1 MGFAERNGFVK
12 EKTVQVDEIDRS
24 LRNRLYNMVHRFSES
39 SPMIHEELEY
49 VVDRLGYQLESTT
62 NRNWYIINTVLE
74 GEDSS
79 IPWYM
84 PYEVIELFFEAKRLH
99 CKECEYRS
107 DNSCEYCGY
116 TEWFRN
122 VTTDINIMLE
132 QEKSGY
138 RLLNDKFVNIISDEE
153 LQEINKIIDSPYQA
167 VKIHINKALVL
178 YSDRKKPDYENS
190 IKESISAVE
199 SLCCIITGST
209 LSESVFTHKVNTLG
223 LENMFVIDSAATSR
237 EEIGNPPH
245 RGTVNKLREL
255 GIPLVPH
262 RARQVTL
269 DDYDKFDYIIGMD
282 TANIRNLN
290 RMLKHDPEGKVYK
303 LLSFAGSGRDIA
315 DPWYTGDF
323 DETYRDVEEGSEGFL
338 NYLREKG
345 EI

>member
-1 MGFAERNGFVK
+1 MRKIKILFVC
-12 EKTVQVDEIDRS
+12 
-24 LRNRLYNMVHRFSES
+24 H
-39 SPMIHEELEY
+39 
-49 VVDRLGYQLESTT
+49 G
-62 NRNWYIINTVLE
+62 
-74 GEDSS
+74 
-79 IPWYM
+79 
-84 PYEVIELFFEAKRLH
+84 
-99 CKECEYRS
+99 
-107 DNSCEYCGY
+107 
-116 TEWFRN
+116 
-122 VTTDINIMLE
+122 NIC
-132 QEKSGY
+132 
-138 RLLNDKFVNIISDEE
+138 R
-153 LQEINKIIDSPYQA
+153 
-167 VKIHINKALVL
+167 
-178 YSDRKKPDYENS
+178 
-190 IKESISAVE
+190 
-199 SLCCIITGST
+199 ST
-209 LSESVFTHKVNTLG
+209 LSESVFTRKVNTLG

>member
-1 MGFAERNGFVK
+1 MNVISLFSGCGGLDLGFERAGFNIPVANEFDKTIWETYKVNHPNTHLIEGDIRQVTKDDIAQYIDGEVDGIIGGPPCQSWSEAGSLKGIKDARGQLFFDYIRILKEFQPKFFLAENVSGMLANRHSIA
-12 EKTVQVDEIDRS
+12 VQNI
-24 LRNRLYNMVHRFSES
+24 L
-39 SPMIHEELEY
+39 
-49 VVDRLGYQLESTT
+49 
-62 NRNWYIINTVLE
+62 
-74 GEDSS
+74 
-79 IPWYM
+79 
-84 PYEVIELFFEAKRLH
+84 ELFDEA
-99 CKECEYRS
+99 
-107 DNSCEYCGY
+107 GY
-116 TEWFRN
+116 DVSFT
-122 VTTDINIMLE
+122 L
-132 QEKSGY
+132 
-138 RLLNDKFVNIISDEE
+138 VNAKDYGVAEE
-153 LQEINKIIDSPYQA
+153 
-167 VKIHINKALVL
+167 
-178 YSDRKKPDYENS
+178 R
-190 IKESISAVE
+190 
-199 SLCCIITGST
+199 T

-290 RMLKHDPEGKVYK
+290 RMLKHDPEGKIYK

-345 EI
+345 KI